1 VEGDSRLIGLDR
13 STRRAEETTVK
24 RNLLNAFYKVGG
36 FRPFHWGVRDQLL
49 ILMYHRFS
57 ASSHVSRVSAD
68 QFRQHLRYLRQ
79 HANPIS
85 LHDGLTSLTTGAS
98 LPPNPVVITIDDGYR
113 DAYDIAL
120 PVLREFSFN
129 ATLFAVTDFVDGRC
143 WIWTDIM
150 RYILHQPGKGERRTI
165 PTSAGEFHVGGDDI
179 YLDADAI
186 NGRLKKMSDQVK
198 NKVIQ
203 EIADG
208 VDVEVPPLPTPDF
221 DGLNW
226 DQMREMDA
234 TSIQIE
240 SHTVTHPILTEADE
254 ARVDDEL
261 VRSKARLE
269 EMLDRNVN
277 YFCYPNGDVNAG
289 VRDAVARAGYKAA
302 LTTNFG
308 FNKSPVDPFM
318 VDRIYAPSSLDDFA
332 QCASGFES
340 LKQMVR
346 RRVQL

>member
-1 VEGDSRLIGLDR
+1 M
-13 STRRAEETTVK
+13 K

-57 ASSHVSRVSAD
+57 ASSHGSRVSAD
-68 QFRQHLRYLRQ
+68 QFRQHLRYLSN
-79 HANPIS
+79 HANPVS
-85 LHDGLTSLTTGAS
+85 LRDGLAALATGEP

-120 PVLREFSFN
+120 PLIREFNFN

-150 RYILHQPGKGERRTI
+150 RYLLQQQGKEERRTI
-165 PTSAGEFHVGGDDI
+165 PTSAGEFHVSGDDG
-179 YLDADAI
+179 YLDADTI
-186 NGRLKKMSDQVK
+186 NGQLKKMPDQLK
-198 NKVIQ
+198 EKVIQ
-203 EIADG
+203 EIAEELQ
-208 VDVEVPPLPTPDF
+208 VQVPARPSTDF
-221 DGLNW
+221 EALSW
-226 DQMREMDA
+226 DQVREMDA
-234 TSIQIE
+234 TNIQIE
-240 SHTVTHPILTEADE
+240 SHSVTHPIMTEVDE
-254 ARVDDEL
+254 AKLNDEL

-269 EMLDRNVN
+269 KVLDRAVN
-277 YFCYPNGDVNAG
+277 YFCYPNGNVNVR
-289 VRDAVARAGYKAA
+289 VRDAVAKAGYNGA

-318 VDRIYAPSSLDDFA
+318 VDRIYAPSSIDDFA

-340 LKQMVR
+340 LKQKVR
-346 RRVQL
+346 RRARP